1 MNRHQLRT
9 RYRAVFP
16 DVYDSHGATP
26 TLGLRTCAAWL
37 WSGRR
42 GVVAGAAAAALH
54 GARWI
59 PDDVP
64 IELIH
69 PNTRPPPGVWTRRCA
84 LNVGETQVLDG
95 RHVTTPERTAFD
107 IGRRGAVRSA
117 VARLDSLAR
126 ATGFKTDDVRALAGG
141 HPGAPGLRRLEAALD
156 LMDTGA
162 ESPRESYLRLLLI
175 DAGLPRPRTQ
185 IPVSG
190 VDGVPVAYLDMGW
203 EDLMVGVATPVR
215 QRHPALRNAEAD
227 GVARRPGGRGGSSRR
242 GAAPRSRRDSGIDSE
257 RTASRV
263 TPGRPRSACRHPGF
277 TLDEGRQ
284 AAMTRPRRNP
294 PPTRTCSSAARC
306 WPCPP
311 GRSGGAGWGR
321 RGPGCAATPRPPA
334 AARAR

>member
-1 MNRHQLRT
+1 MGVFAVGGRCATVPDVRGPFVGSEAVAAGAMNRHQLRT

-42 GVVAGAAAAALH
+42 GVIAGAAAAALH

-203 EDLMVGVATPVR
+203 EDLMVGVEYDGDLGAPPACGGHRTDRRQYVKDIRRSEMLKRMGWLVVR
-215 QRHPALRNAEAD
+215 VVAEDHPAEVLRRVRAAIAESI
-227 GVARRPGGRGGSSRR
+227 VSARLRG
-242 GAAPRSRRDSGIDSE
+242 
-257 RTASRV
+257 
-263 TPGRPRSACRHPGF
+263 
-277 TLDEGRQ
+277 
-284 AAMTRPRRNP
+284 
-294 PPTRTCSSAARC
+294 
-306 WPCPP
+306 
-311 GRSGGAGWGR
+311 
-321 RGPGCAATPRPPA
+321 
-334 AARAR
+334 